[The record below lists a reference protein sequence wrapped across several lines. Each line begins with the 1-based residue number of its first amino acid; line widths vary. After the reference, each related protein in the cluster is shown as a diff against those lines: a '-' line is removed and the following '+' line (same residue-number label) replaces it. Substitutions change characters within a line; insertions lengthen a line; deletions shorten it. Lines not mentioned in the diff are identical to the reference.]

1 VSSSS
6 TNQAASAT
14 PAPPCVAPL
23 AASDPNQWFAQE
35 VHPHGPQ
42 LKAYL
47 QGSFPDLRH
56 EAEDVVQESF
66 LWIWKEKT
74 TKQIRSVRGLL
85 YTVAKHI
92 ALNTLRHQRR
102 SPITAVSSLEALG
115 ALEDK
120 PDAAEALSYQDKVEV
135 LIDIISALP
144 ERRRVILTLCKFRKL
159 SSREVAEQLGL
170 DLRTVENHLYR
181 AVRQCREK
189 LQAKGIYSLQGDENR

>member
-1 VSSSS
+1 MSP
-6 TNQAASAT
+6 
-14 PAPPCVAPL
+14 PAPQPAP
-23 AASDPNQWFAQE
+23 ARAEQSPDRWFAEE

-47 QGSFPDLRH
+47 QGSYPDLRH
-56 EAEDVVQESF
+56 DAEDVVQESF
-66 LWIWKEKT
+66 LWLWKEKAA
-74 TKQIRSVRGLL
+74 KPIRSVRGLL

-92 ALNTLRHQRR
+92 ALNSLRHKRR
-102 SPITAVSSLEALG
+102 SPIDAVSNLESLG

-120 PDAAEALSYQDKVEV
+120 PDAAAVLSYQEKIEV
-135 LIDIISALP
+135 LIDVIAALP

-159 SSREVAEQLGL
+159 SAQEVAEQLGL

-189 LQAKGIYSLQGDENR
+189 LQAKGIFSLHGDENH